1 MGGGVNPDIPPG
13 PAGSTSAP
21 ERSPAPATVAVCT
34 ACRAADGESRPGVA
48 FAAALAGLLAGDDAV
63 CVSEADCLAVCRR
76 AVTLALSGPGR
87 WTYVIGDLTDPQEAA
102 AFARAYGATETGIVA
117 WRDRPPAFRKGVI
130 ARVPPPEMPLPAS
143 KDSAP

>member
-1 MGGGVNPDIPPG
+1 MGGRVSPEIPPG

-48 FAAALAGLLAGDDAV
+48 FAAALAGHLAGDDAV
-63 CVSEADCLAVCRR
+63 CVAEADCLAVCRR

-130 ARVPPPEMPLPAS
+130 ARVPPLPARPTVS
-143 KDSAP
+143 KDPAP